1 MKSTKH
7 IIVGA
12 GITGLYLAYKL
23 LLKGISAT
31 DIVIFEGSGR
41 IGGRIYTNEH
51 KGFRYSVGAGRLGKK
66 HKYVM
71 KIIKD
76 FKLQDQIINIGKNT
90 NYFVEDRLMNETE
103 LLSHYKSNFKSLNE
117 LWRYAIEK
125 KLNGNKYDPSLYNLH
140 NYFSLILS
148 ANDVELLKIS
158 LGYLGEMYD
167 MNAYNG
173 LLTLRKDF
181 DIRNNEF
188 FVLRDGIQIL
198 CDVLYKYILDAGVP
212 VNFSSIL
219 EDVGDGSGGSG
230 SYGSSGGASGDK
242 KYVKINGVSHSYSK
256 LYLTIKRGDYMNIGY
271 FKKYESLFNTV
282 SDGHLLRIF
291 AQYKDVWFK
300 DMPKILTQN
309 KLQFI
314 IPIDYN
320 SGLIQISYSDRYNA
334 DFWNAFKTEKD
345 VKKYLTKILNDMFP
359 EKNIREPVW
368 ITMHFWEAGDHMWN
382 VGVNT
387 KKIQEKMDEIFIP
400 KDIYI
405 LGETYS
411 ERQAWI
417 EGAIETVH
425 KKLNI

>member
-1 MKSTKH
+1 MKHT
-7 IIVGA
+7 IIGS

-23 LLKGISAT
+23 LLNGVPSA
-31 DIVIFEGSGR
+31 DIVIFEGSQR

-71 KIIKD
+71 KLIKD
-76 FKLQDQIINIGKNT
+76 FNLQNQMITISKNT
-90 NYFVEDRLMNETE
+90 NYFIEGRLMNEQR
-103 LLSHYKSNFKSLNE
+103 LLKHYNSKFKSLKE
-117 LWRYAIEK
+117 LWGYAIEK
-125 KLNGNKYDPSLYNLH
+125 NKGNKYDPNLYNLH

-148 ANDVELLKIS
+148 ANEVELLKVS
-158 LGYLGEMYD
+158 LGYIGEMYD

-181 DIRNNEF
+181 DISNNDF

-198 CDVLYKYILDAGVP
+198 CDVLYKYIVDAGVS
-212 VNFSSIL
+212 VKFSSIL
-219 EDVGDGSGGSG
+219 EDIKDN
-230 SYGSSGGASGDK
+230 K
-242 KYVKINGVSHSYSK
+242 KTIKVNGNIYNYSK
-256 LYLTIKRGDYMNIGY
+256 LYLTLKRSDYMKINY
-271 FKKYESLFNTV
+271 FKKYDYLFNTV

-345 VKKYLTKILNDMFP
+345 VKKYLTKILNEMFP
-359 EKNIREPVW
+359 EKNIKEPEW
-368 ITMHFWEAGDHMWN
+368 ITMHFWESGDHMWN

-387 KKIQEKMDEIFIP
+387 KNIQYKIDEIFIP

-411 ERQAWI
+411 ERQAWV

>member
-1 MKSTKH
+1 MKRTKH

-23 LLKGISAT
+23 LLKGVSAT
-31 DIVIFEGSGR
+31 DIVIFEGSDR

-90 NYFVEDRLMNETE
+90 NYFVEGRLMNEAE

-158 LGYLGEMYD
+158 LGYIGEMYD

-188 FVLRDGIQIL
+188 FILRDGIHIL
-198 CDVLYKYILDAGVP
+198 CDVLYKYILDAGVS
-212 VNFSSIL
+212 VKFSSIL
-219 EDVGDGSGGSG
+219 EDVCDSE
-230 SYGSSGGASGDK
+230 SGDK
-242 KYVKINGVSHSYSK
+242 KYVKVSGVKHSYSK

-334 DFWNAFKTEKD
+334 DFWNAFKNEKD
-345 VKKYLTKILNDMFP
+345 VKKYLTKILNEMFP
-359 EKNIREPVW
+359 EKNIKEPEW
-368 ITMHFWEAGDHMWN
+368 ITMHFWKAGDHMWN

-387 KKIQEKMDEIFIP
+387 KKIQEKMDDIFIP

>member
-1 MKSTKH
+1 MKHT
-7 IIVGA
+7 IIGS

-23 LLKGISAT
+23 LLNGIPSA
-31 DIVIFEGSGR
+31 DIIIFEGSQR
-41 IGGRIYTNEH
+41 IGGRIYTNEY

-71 KIIKD
+71 KLIKD
-76 FKLQDQIINIGKNT
+76 FNLQDQIITIRKNT
-90 NYFVEDRLMNETE
+90 NYFIEGRLMNEE
-103 LLSHYKSNFKSLNE
+103 RLLKHYNSKFKSLKE

-125 KLNGNKYDPSLYNLH
+125 NKGTKYDPNLYNLH

-148 ANDVELLKIS
+148 ANEVELLKVS

-181 DIRNNEF
+181 DISNNDF
-188 FVLRDGIQIL
+188 FVMRDGIQIL
-198 CDVLYKYILDAGVP
+198 CDVLYKYIVDAGVS
-212 VNFSSIL
+212 VKFSSIL
-219 EDVGDGSGGSG
+219 EDIKD
-230 SYGSSGGASGDK
+230 DK
-242 KYVKINGVSHSYSK
+242 KTIKVNGNTYNYSK
-256 LYLTIKRGDYMNIGY
+256 LYLTLKRSDYMKIDY
-271 FKKYESLFNTV
+271 FKKYDYLFNTV

-334 DFWNAFKTEKD
+334 DFWNAFKTDKD
-345 VKKYLTKILNDMFP
+345 VKKYLTKILNEMFP
-359 EKNIREPVW
+359 EKNIKEPEW
-368 ITMHFWEAGDHMWN
+368 ITMHFWESGDHMWN

-387 KKIQEKMDEIFIP
+387 KKIQCEIDKLFIP

-411 ERQAWI
+411 ERQAWV

>member
-1 MKSTKH
+1 MKSGKH
-7 IIVGA
+7 IIIGA

-23 LLKGISAT
+23 LLKGVSAA
-31 DIVIFEGSGR
+31 DIVIFEGSDR

-90 NYFVEDRLMNETE
+90 NYFVEGRLMNEAE

-148 ANDVELLKIS
+148 ENEVELLKIS
-158 LGYLGEMYD
+158 LGYIGEMYD

-188 FVLRDGIQIL
+188 FILRDGIHIL

-212 VNFSSIL
+212 VKLSSML
-219 EDVGDGSGGSG
+219 EDVCDGCESGAGR
-230 SYGSSGGASGDK
+230 DK
-242 KYVKINGVSHSYSK
+242 KYVKVGGVKHSYSK

-271 FKKYESLFNTV
+271 FKKYESIFNTV

-334 DFWNAFKTEKD
+334 DFWNAFKNEKD
-345 VKKYLTKILNDMFP
+345 VKKYLTKILNEMFP
-359 EKNIREPVW
+359 EKNIKEPEW
-368 ITMHFWEAGDHMWN
+368 ITMHFWKAGDHMWN

-387 KKIQEKMDEIFIP
+387 KKIQEKMDDIFIP

>member
-1 MKSTKH
+1 MKNAKH

-23 LLKGISAT
+23 ILKGVSAA
-31 DIVIFEGSGR
+31 DIVIFEGSDR

-90 NYFVEDRLMNETE
+90 NYFVEGRLMNEEE
-103 LLSHYKSNFKSLNE
+103 LLKHYKSNFKSLNE

-125 KLNGNKYDPSLYNLH
+125 KLNGNKYDPRLYNLH
-140 NYFSLILS
+140 NYFSLILDE
-148 ANDVELLKIS
+148 NEVELLKIS
-158 LGYLGEMYD
+158 LGYIGEMYD

-181 DIRNNEF
+181 DIRDNEF
-188 FVLRDGIQIL
+188 FVLRDGIHIL
-198 CDVLYKYILDAGVP
+198 CDVLYKYILDAGASVI
-212 VNFSSIL
+212 FSSML
-219 EDVGDGSGGSG
+219 EDVCDGEDCASGER
-230 SYGSSGGASGDK
+230 GDK
-242 KYVKINGVSHSYSK
+242 KYIKVNGEKHSYSK

-271 FKKYESLFNTV
+271 FKKYESIFNTV

-300 DMPKILTQN
+300 DMSKILTQN

-334 DFWNAFKTEKD
+334 DFWNAFKNEKD
-345 VKKYLTKILNDMFP
+345 VKKYLTKILNEMFP
-359 EKNIREPVW
+359 EKNIKEPEW
-368 ITMHFWEAGDHMWN
+368 ITMHFWKAGDHMWN

-387 KKIQEKMDEIFIP
+387 KKIQEKIDEIFIP

>member
-1 MKSTKH
+1 MKHT
-7 IIVGA
+7 IIGA
-12 GITGLYLAYKL
+12 GITGLYLAYNL
-23 LLKGISAT
+23 LLNRIPSA
-31 DIVIFEGSGR
+31 DIVIFEGSKR

-71 KIIKD
+71 KLIKD
-76 FKLQDQIINIGKNT
+76 FKLKDQIINIGKNT
-90 NYFVEDRLMNETE
+90 NYFIEGRLMNEE
-103 LLSHYKSNFKSLNE
+103 QLLKHYKSTFKSLKE
-117 LWRYAIEK
+117 LWKYDIEK
-125 KLNGNKYDPSLYNLH
+125 KLNGNKYDPNLYNLH
-140 NYFSLILS
+140 NYFSLILN
-148 ANDVELLKIS
+148 ANEVELLKIS
-158 LGYLGEMYD
+158 LGYQGEMYD

-173 LLTLRKDF
+173 ILTLRKDF

-198 CDVLYKYILDAGVP
+198 CDVLYKYIVDAGVS

-219 EDVGDGSGGSG
+219 EDVKDD
-230 SYGSSGGASGDK
+230 DK
-242 KYVKINGVSHSYSK
+242 TIRVNGNIYNYSK
-256 LYLTIKRGDYMNIGY
+256 LYLTLKRSDYMKINY
-271 FKKYESLFNTV
+271 FKKYDYLFNTV

-345 VKKYLTKILNDMFP
+345 VKKYLTKILNEMFP
-359 EKNIREPVW
+359 EKNIKEPEW
-368 ITMHFWEAGDHMWN
+368 ITMHFWESGDHMWN

-387 KKIQEKMDEIFIP
+387 KNIQYKIDDIFIP

-411 ERQAWI
+411 ERQAWV

>member
-7 IIVGA
+7 IIIGA

-23 LLKGISAT
+23 ILKGVSAT

-76 FKLQDQIINIGKNT
+76 FKLQDQIININKTT
-90 NYFVEDRLMNETE
+90 NYFVAGRLMNEEE
-103 LLSHYKSNFKSLNE
+103 LLNHYKSNFKSLNE

-125 KLNGNKYDPSLYNLH
+125 KINGKYDPNLYNLH

-148 ANDVELLKIS
+148 TNDVELLKIS
-158 LGYLGEMYD
+158 LGYIGEMYD

-188 FVLRDGIQIL
+188 FVLRDGIHIL
-198 CDVLYKYILDAGVP
+198 CDVLYKYILDAGVSI
-212 VNFSSIL
+212 NFSSFL
-219 EDVGDGSGGSG
+219 EDIGD
-230 SYGSSGGASGDK
+230 GDK
-242 KYVKINGVSHSYSK
+242 KYIKVNGTTYSYSK

-271 FKKYESLFNTV
+271 FKKYESLFDTV

-314 IPIDYN
+314 IPIDYK

-334 DFWNAFKTEKD
+334 DFWNAFKNEKE
-345 VKKYLTKILNDMFP
+345 VKKYLTKILNEMFP
-359 EKNIREPVW
+359 EKNIKEPEW
-368 ITMHFWEAGDHMWN
+368 ITMHFWKAGDHMWN

-387 KKIQEKMDEIFIP
+387 KNIQQKMDEIFIP
-400 KDIYI
+400 KGIYI

-417 EGAIETVH
+417 EGALETVH

>member
-1 MKSTKH
+1 MKSGKH
-7 IIVGA
+7 IIIGA

-23 LLKGISAT
+23 LLKGVSAA
-31 DIVIFEGSGR
+31 DIVIFEGSDR

-90 NYFVEDRLMNETE
+90 NYFVEGRLMNEAE

-148 ANDVELLKIS
+148 ENEVELLKIS
-158 LGYLGEMYD
+158 LGYIGEMYD

-188 FVLRDGIQIL
+188 FILRDGIHIL

-212 VNFSSIL
+212 VKLSSML
-219 EDVGDGSGGSG
+219 EDVCESSAGGESGAG
-230 SYGSSGGASGDK
+230 GDK
-242 KYVKINGVSHSYSK
+242 KYVKVGGVKHSYSK

-271 FKKYESLFNTV
+271 FKKYESIFNTV

-334 DFWNAFKTEKD
+334 DFWNAFKNEKD
-345 VKKYLTKILNDMFP
+345 VKKYLTKILNEMFP
-359 EKNIREPVW
+359 EKNIKEPEW
-368 ITMHFWEAGDHMWN
+368 ITMHFWKAGDHMWN

-387 KKIQEKMDEIFIP
+387 KKIQEKIDDIFIP

>member
-1 MKSTKH
+1 MKRTKH

-23 LLKGISAT
+23 LLKGVSAT
-31 DIVIFEGSGR
+31 DIVIFEGSDR

-90 NYFVEDRLMNETE
+90 NYFVEGRLMNEAE

-148 ANDVELLKIS
+148 SNDVELLKIS
-158 LGYLGEMYD
+158 LGYIGEMYD

-188 FVLRDGIQIL
+188 FILRDGIHIL
-198 CDVLYKYILDAGVP
+198 CDVLYKYILDAGVS
-212 VNFSSIL
+212 VKFSSIL
-219 EDVGDGSGGSG
+219 EDVCDSE
-230 SYGSSGGASGDK
+230 SGDK
-242 KYVKINGVSHSYSK
+242 KYVKVSGVKHSYSK

-334 DFWNAFKTEKD
+334 DFWNAFKNEKD
-345 VKKYLTKILNDMFP
+345 VKKYLTKILNEMFP
-359 EKNIREPVW
+359 EKNIKEPEW
-368 ITMHFWEAGDHMWN
+368 ITMHFWKAGDHMWN

-387 KKIQEKMDEIFIP
+387 KKIQEKMDDIFIP

>member
-1 MKSTKH
+1 MKRTKH

-23 LLKGISAT
+23 LLKGVSAV
-31 DIVIFEGSGR
+31 DIVIFEGSDR

-76 FKLQDQIINIGKNT
+76 FKLQDQMINIGKNT
-90 NYFVEDRLMNETE
+90 NYFVEGRLMNEAE

-158 LGYLGEMYD
+158 LGYIGEMYD

-188 FVLRDGIQIL
+188 FILRDGIHIL
-198 CDVLYKYILDAGVP
+198 CDVLYKYILDAGVS
-212 VNFSSIL
+212 VKFSSIL
-219 EDVGDGSGGSG
+219 EDVCDSES
-230 SYGSSGGASGDK
+230 GASGDK
-242 KYVKINGVSHSYSK
+242 KYVKVSGVKHSYSK

-334 DFWNAFKTEKD
+334 DFWNAFKNDKD
-345 VKKYLTKILNDMFP
+345 VKKYLTKILNEMFP
-359 EKNIREPVW
+359 EKNIKEPEW
-368 ITMHFWEAGDHMWN
+368 ITMHFWKAGDHMWN

>member
-1 MKSTKH
+1 MKRTKH

-12 GITGLYLAYKL
+12 GITGLYLAYQL
-23 LLKGISAT
+23 ILKGVSVT
-31 DIVIFEGSGR
+31 DIVIFEGSNR

-51 KGFRYSVGAGRLGKK
+51 AGFRYSVGAGRLGKK

-71 KIIKD
+71 KLIKD
-76 FKLQDQIINIGKNT
+76 FKLQDQIINIKKNT
-90 NYFVEDRLMNETE
+90 NYFVDGRLMNEVE

-148 ANDVELLKIS
+148 VNDVELLKIS

-188 FVLRDGIQIL
+188 FVLRDGIHIL

-212 VNFSSIL
+212 VIFSSML
-219 EDVGDGSGGSG
+219 EDVCDE
-230 SYGSSGGASGDK
+230 K
-242 KYVKINGVSHSYSK
+242 KYIKVNGGQEGVKHSYSK

-271 FKKYESLFNTV
+271 FKKYENIFNTV

-334 DFWNAFKTEKD
+334 DFWNAFKNEKD
-345 VKKYLTKILNDMFP
+345 VKKYLTKILNEMFP
-359 EKNIREPVW
+359 EKNIKEPEW
-368 ITMHFWEAGDHMWN
+368 ITMHFWKAGDHMWN

-425 KKLNI
+425 KKLDI

>member
-1 MKSTKH
+1 MKSGKH
-7 IIVGA
+7 IIIGA

-23 LLKGISAT
+23 LLKGVSAA
-31 DIVIFEGSGR
+31 DIVIFEGSDR

-90 NYFVEDRLMNETE
+90 NYFVEGRLMNEAE

-148 ANDVELLKIS
+148 ENEVELLKIS
-158 LGYLGEMYD
+158 LGYIGEMYD

-188 FVLRDGIQIL
+188 FILRDGIHIL

-212 VNFSSIL
+212 VKLSSML
-219 EDVGDGSGGSG
+219 EDVSAGGE
-230 SYGSSGGASGDK
+230 K
-242 KYVKINGVSHSYSK
+242 KYVKVGGVKHSYSK

-271 FKKYESLFNTV
+271 FKKYESIFNTV

-291 AQYKDVWFK
+291 AKYKDVWFK

-334 DFWNAFKTEKD
+334 DFWNAFKNEKD
-345 VKKYLTKILNDMFP
+345 VKKYLTKILNEMFP
-359 EKNIREPVW
+359 EKNIKEPEW
-368 ITMHFWEAGDHMWN
+368 ITMHFWKAGDHMWN

-387 KKIQEKMDEIFIP
+387 KKIQEKIDDIFIP

>member
-1 MKSTKH
+1 MKSGKH
-7 IIVGA
+7 IIIGA

-23 LLKGISAT
+23 LLKGVSAT

-90 NYFVEDRLMNETE
+90 NYFVEGRLMNEAE

-125 KLNGNKYDPSLYNLH
+125 KLNGNKYDPCLYNLH

-158 LGYLGEMYD
+158 LGYIGEMYD

-173 LLTLRKDF
+173 IITLRKDF

-188 FVLRDGIQIL
+188 FILRDGIHIL
-198 CDVLYKYILDAGVP
+198 CDVLYKYILDAGVS
-212 VNFSSIL
+212 VKFSSIL
-219 EDVGDGSGGSG
+219 EDICDSESCAGGE
-230 SYGSSGGASGDK
+230 SGDK
-242 KYVKINGVSHSYSK
+242 KYVKVSGVKHSYSK

-334 DFWNAFKTEKD
+334 DFWNAFKNEKD
-345 VKKYLTKILNDMFP
+345 VKKYLTKILNEMFP
-359 EKNIREPVW
+359 EKNIKEPEW
-368 ITMHFWEAGDHMWN
+368 ITMHFWKAGDHMWN
-382 VGVNT
+382 VGVHT
-387 KKIQEKMDEIFIP
+387 KKIQEKMDDIFIP

>member
-1 MKSTKH
+1 MKSAKH

-12 GITGLYLAYKL
+12 GITGLYLAYQL
-23 LLKGISAT
+23 LLKGVSAV
-31 DIVIFEGSGR
+31 DIVIFEGSDR

-90 NYFVEDRLMNETE
+90 NYFVEGRLMNEAE

-117 LWRYAIEK
+117 LWKYAIEK
-125 KLNGNKYDPSLYNLH
+125 KLNGNKYDPCLYNLH

-148 ANDVELLKIS
+148 ENEVELLKIS
-158 LGYLGEMYD
+158 FGYIGEMYD

-173 LLTLRKDF
+173 LITLRKDF
-181 DIRNNEF
+181 DIRNECGE
-188 FVLRDGIQIL
+188 R
-198 CDVLYKYILDAGVP
+198 
-212 VNFSSIL
+212 
-219 EDVGDGSGGSG
+219 
-230 SYGSSGGASGDK
+230 GDK
-242 KYVKINGVSHSYSK
+242 KYVKVNGVKHSYSK

-334 DFWNAFKTEKD
+334 DFWNAFKNEKD
-345 VKKYLTKILNDMFP
+345 VKKYLTKILNEMFP
-359 EKNIREPVW
+359 EKNIKEPEW
-368 ITMHFWEAGDHMWN
+368 ITMHFWKAGDHMWN

>member
-1 MKSTKH
+1 MKSAKH

-12 GITGLYLAYKL
+12 GITGLYLAYQL
-23 LLKGISAT
+23 LLKGVSAV
-31 DIVIFEGSGR
+31 DIVIFEGSDR

-90 NYFVEDRLMNETE
+90 NYFVEGRLMNEAE

-117 LWRYAIEK
+117 LWKYAIEK
-125 KLNGNKYDPSLYNLH
+125 KLNGNKYDPCLYNLH

-148 ANDVELLKIS
+148 ENEVELLKIS
-158 LGYLGEMYD
+158 FGYIGEMYD

-173 LLTLRKDF
+173 LITLRKDF

-188 FVLRDGIQIL
+188 FVLRDGIHIL
-198 CDVLYKYILDAGVP
+198 CDVLYKYILDACVS

-219 EDVGDGSGGSG
+219 EDVCDGECGER
-230 SYGSSGGASGDK
+230 GDK
-242 KYVKINGVSHSYSK
+242 KYVKVNGVKHSYSK

-271 FKKYESLFNTV
+271 FKKYESIFNTV

-334 DFWNAFKTEKD
+334 DFWNAFKNEKD
-345 VKKYLTKILNDMFP
+345 VKKYLTKILNEMFP
-359 EKNIREPVW
+359 EKNIKEPEW
-368 ITMHFWEAGDHMWN
+368 ITMHFWKAGDHMWN

>member
-1 MKSTKH
+1 MKSAKH

-12 GITGLYLAYKL
+12 GITGLYLAYQL
-23 LLKGISAT
+23 LLKGVSAV
-31 DIVIFEGSGR
+31 DIVIFEGSDR

-90 NYFVEDRLMNETE
+90 NYFVEGRLMNEAE

-117 LWRYAIEK
+117 LWKYAIEK

-148 ANDVELLKIS
+148 ENEVELLKIS
-158 LGYLGEMYD
+158 FGYIGEMYD

-173 LLTLRKDF
+173 LITLRKDF

-188 FVLRDGIQIL
+188 FILRDGIHIL
-198 CDVLYKYILDAGVP
+198 CDVLYKYILDAGVS
-212 VNFSSIL
+212 VIFSSIL
-219 EDVGDGSGGSG
+219 EDVCDGAGGER
-230 SYGSSGGASGDK
+230 GDK
-242 KYVKINGVSHSYSK
+242 KYVKVNGVKHSYSK

-271 FKKYESLFNTV
+271 FKKYESIFNTV

-334 DFWNAFKTEKD
+334 DFWNAFKNEKD
-345 VKKYLTKILNDMFP
+345 VKKYLTKILNEMFP
-359 EKNIREPVW
+359 EKNIKEPEW
-368 ITMHFWEAGDHMWN
+368 ITMHFWKAGDHMWN

-387 KKIQEKMDEIFIP
+387 KKIQEKMDDIFIP

>member
-1 MKSTKH
+1 MKHT
-7 IIVGA
+7 IIGA
-12 GITGLYLAYKL
+12 GITGLYLAYNL
-23 LLKGISAT
+23 LLNGVPSE
-31 DIVIFEGSGR
+31 DIVIFEGSKR

-71 KIIKD
+71 KLIKD
-76 FKLQDQIINIGKNT
+76 FKLKDQIINIGKNT
-90 NYFVEDRLMNETE
+90 NYFIEGRLMNEE
-103 LLSHYKSNFKSLNE
+103 QLLKHYKSTFKSLKE
-117 LWRYAIEK
+117 LWKYAIEK
-125 KLNGNKYDPSLYNLH
+125 KLNGNKYDPNLYNLH
-140 NYFSLILS
+140 NYFSLILN
-148 ANDVELLKIS
+148 ANEVELLKIS
-158 LGYLGEMYD
+158 LGYQGEMYD

-173 LLTLRKDF
+173 ILTLRKDF

-198 CDVLYKYILDAGVP
+198 CDVLYKYIVDAGVS

-219 EDVGDGSGGSG
+219 EDVKDD
-230 SYGSSGGASGDK
+230 DK
-242 KYVKINGVSHSYSK
+242 TIRVNGNIYNYSK
-256 LYLTIKRGDYMNIGY
+256 LYLTLKRSDYMKINY
-271 FKKYESLFNTV
+271 FKKYDYLFNTV

-345 VKKYLTKILNDMFP
+345 VKKYLTKILNEMFP
-359 EKNIREPVW
+359 EKNIKEPEW
-368 ITMHFWEAGDHMWN
+368 ITMHFWESGDHMWN

-387 KKIQEKMDEIFIP
+387 KNIQDIIDGLFIP

-411 ERQAWI
+411 ERQAWV

>member
-1 MKSTKH
+1 MKRTKH

-12 GITGLYLAYKL
+12 GITGLYLAYQL
-23 LLKGISAT
+23 ILKGVSAV
-31 DIVIFEGSGR
+31 DIVIFEGSDR

-90 NYFVEDRLMNETE
+90 NYFVEGRLMNEAE

-158 LGYLGEMYD
+158 LGYIGEMYD

-188 FVLRDGIQIL
+188 FILRDGIHIL
-198 CDVLYKYILDAGVP
+198 CDVLYKYILDAGVS
-212 VNFSSIL
+212 VKFSSIL
-219 EDVGDGSGGSG
+219 EDVCD
-230 SYGSSGGASGDK
+230 SYGGASGAGGESGNK
-242 KYVKINGVSHSYSK
+242 KYVKVSGVKHSYSK

-334 DFWNAFKTEKD
+334 DFWNAFKNEKD
-345 VKKYLTKILNDMFP
+345 VKKYLTKILNEMFP
-359 EKNIREPVW
+359 EKNIKEPEW
-368 ITMHFWEAGDHMWN
+368 ITMHFWKAGDHMWN

-387 KKIQEKMDEIFIP
+387 KKIQEKMDDIFIP

>member
-1 MKSTKH
+1 MKHT
-7 IIVGA
+7 IIGA
-12 GITGLYLAYKL
+12 GITGLYLAYNL
-23 LLKGISAT
+23 LLNGVSSE
-31 DIVIFEGSGR
+31 DIVIFEGSKR

-71 KIIKD
+71 KLIKD
-76 FKLQDQIINIGKNT
+76 FKLKDQIINIGKNT
-90 NYFVEDRLMNETE
+90 NYFIEGRLMNEE
-103 LLSHYKSNFKSLNE
+103 QLLKHYKSTFKSLKE
-117 LWRYAIEK
+117 LWKYAIEK
-125 KLNGNKYDPSLYNLH
+125 KLNDNKYDPNLYNLH
-140 NYFSLILS
+140 NYFSLILN
-148 ANDVELLKIS
+148 ANEVELLKVS

-173 LLTLRKDF
+173 ILTLRKDF

-198 CDVLYKYILDAGVP
+198 CDVLYKYIVDAGVS

-219 EDVGDGSGGSG
+219 EDVKDD
-230 SYGSSGGASGDK
+230 DK
-242 KYVKINGVSHSYSK
+242 TIRVNGNIYNYSK
-256 LYLTIKRGDYMNIGY
+256 LYLTLKRSDYMKINY
-271 FKKYESLFNTV
+271 FKKYDYLFNTV

-345 VKKYLTKILNDMFP
+345 VKKYLTKILNEMFP
-359 EKNIREPVW
+359 EKNIKEPEW
-368 ITMHFWEAGDHMWN
+368 ITMHFWESGDHMWN

-387 KKIQEKMDEIFIP
+387 KNIQDIIDGLFIP

-411 ERQAWI
+411 ERQAWV

>member
-1 MKSTKH
+1 MKHT
-7 IIVGA
+7 IIGS

-23 LLKGISAT
+23 LLNGVPSA
-31 DIVIFEGSGR
+31 DIVIFEGSQR

-71 KIIKD
+71 KLIKD
-76 FKLQDQIINIGKNT
+76 FNLQDQMITISKNT
-90 NYFVEDRLMNETE
+90 NYFIEGRLMNEQR
-103 LLSHYKSNFKSLNE
+103 LLKHYNSKFKSLKE
-117 LWRYAIEK
+117 LWGYAIEK
-125 KLNGNKYDPSLYNLH
+125 NNGNKYDPNLYNLH

-148 ANDVELLKIS
+148 ANEVELLKVS
-158 LGYLGEMYD
+158 LGYIGEMYD

-181 DIRNNEF
+181 DISNNDF

-198 CDVLYKYILDAGVP
+198 CDVLYKYIVDAGVS
-212 VNFSSIL
+212 VKFSSIL
-219 EDVGDGSGGSG
+219 EDIKDN
-230 SYGSSGGASGDK
+230 K
-242 KYVKINGVSHSYSK
+242 KTIKVNGNIYNYSK
-256 LYLTIKRGDYMNIGY
+256 LYLTLKRSDYMKINY
-271 FKKYESLFNTV
+271 FKKYDYLFNTV

-345 VKKYLTKILNDMFP
+345 VKKYLTKILNEMFP
-359 EKNIREPVW
+359 EKNIKEPEW
-368 ITMHFWEAGDHMWN
+368 ITMHFWESGDHMWN

-387 KKIQEKMDEIFIP
+387 KNIQYKIDEIFIP

-411 ERQAWI
+411 ERQAWV

>member
-1 MKSTKH
+1 MKRTKH

-23 LLKGISAT
+23 LLKGVSAV
-31 DIVIFEGSGR
+31 DIVIFEGSDR

-90 NYFVEDRLMNETE
+90 NYFVEGRLMNETE

-148 ANDVELLKIS
+148 SNDVELLKIS
-158 LGYLGEMYD
+158 LGYIGEMYD

-173 LLTLRKDF
+173 IITLRKDF

-188 FVLRDGIQIL
+188 FILRDGIHIL
-198 CDVLYKYILDAGVP
+198 CDVLYKYILDAGVS
-212 VNFSSIL
+212 VKFSSIL
-219 EDVGDGSGGSG
+219 EDVCDGYARGESC
-230 SYGSSGGASGDK
+230 DK
-242 KYVKINGVSHSYSK
+242 KYVKVSGVKHSYSK

-334 DFWNAFKTEKD
+334 DFWNAFKNEKD
-345 VKKYLTKILNDMFP
+345 VKKYLTKILNEMFP
-359 EKNIREPVW
+359 EKNIKEPEW
-368 ITMHFWEAGDHMWN
+368 ITMHFWKAGDHMWN

-387 KKIQEKMDEIFIP
+387 KKIQEKMDDIFIP

>member
-1 MKSTKH
+1 MKHT
-7 IIVGA
+7 IIGA
-12 GITGLYLAYKL
+12 GITGLYLAYNL
-23 LLKGISAT
+23 LLNRIPSA
-31 DIVIFEGSGR
+31 DIVIFEGSKR

-71 KIIKD
+71 KLIKD
-76 FKLQDQIINIGKNT
+76 FKLKDQIINIGKNT
-90 NYFVEDRLMNETE
+90 NYFIEGRLMNEE
-103 LLSHYKSNFKSLNE
+103 QLLKHYKSTFKSLKE
-117 LWRYAIEK
+117 LWKYAIEK
-125 KLNGNKYDPSLYNLH
+125 KLNGNKYDPNLYNLH
-140 NYFSLILS
+140 NYFSLILN
-148 ANDVELLKIS
+148 ANEVELLKIS
-158 LGYLGEMYD
+158 LGYQGEMYD
-167 MNAYNG
+167 MNSYNG

-181 DIRNNEF
+181 DISNNDF

-198 CDVLYKYILDAGVP
+198 CDVLYKYIVDAGVS

-219 EDVGDGSGGSG
+219 EDVKDD
-230 SYGSSGGASGDK
+230 DK
-242 KYVKINGVSHSYSK
+242 TIRVNGNIYNYSK
-256 LYLTIKRGDYMNIGY
+256 LYLTLKRSDYMKINY
-271 FKKYESLFNTV
+271 FKKYDYLFNTV

-345 VKKYLTKILNDMFP
+345 VKKYLTKILNEMFP
-359 EKNIREPVW
+359 EKNIKEPEW
-368 ITMHFWEAGDHMWN
+368 ITMHFWESGDHMWN

-387 KKIQEKMDEIFIP
+387 KNIQDIIDGLFIP

-411 ERQAWI
+411 ERQAWV

>member
-1 MKSTKH
+1 MKHT
-7 IIVGA
+7 IIGS

-23 LLKGISAT
+23 LLSGIPSA

-51 KGFRYSVGAGRLGKK
+51 NGFKYSVGAGRLGKK

-71 KIIKD
+71 KLIKD
-76 FKLQDQIINIGKNT
+76 FKLQDQIITISKNT
-90 NYFVEDRLMNETE
+90 NYFIEGHLMNEE
-103 LLSHYKSNFKSLNE
+103 QLLKHYNSNFKSLNE

-125 KLNGNKYDPSLYNLH
+125 KLNGNKYDTNLYNLH

-198 CDVLYKYILDAGVP
+198 CDVLYKYIVNAGVP
-212 VNFSSIL
+212 VKFSSIL
-219 EDVGDGSGGSG
+219 EDVKD
-230 SYGSSGGASGDK
+230 DK
-242 KYVKINGVSHSYSK
+242 KTIRVNGNIYNYSK
-256 LYLTIKRGDYMNIGY
+256 LYLTLKRGDYMKINY
-271 FKKYESLFNTV
+271 FKKYDYLFNTV

-334 DFWNAFKTEKD
+334 DFWNAFKNDKE
-345 VKKYLTKILNDMFP
+345 VKKYLTKILNEMFP
-359 EKNIREPVW
+359 EKNIKEPEW
-368 ITMHFWEAGDHMWN
+368 ITMHYWGSGDHLWN

-387 KKIQEKMDEIFIP
+387 KNIQDKIDELFIP

>member
-1 MKSTKH
+1 MKSAKH

-12 GITGLYLAYKL
+12 GITGLYLAYQL
-23 LLKGISAT
+23 ILKGVSAA

-90 NYFVEDRLMNETE
+90 NYFVEGRLMNEAE

-158 LGYLGEMYD
+158 FGYIGEMYD

-173 LLTLRKDF
+173 LITLRKDF

-188 FVLRDGIQIL
+188 FVLRDGIHIL
-198 CDVLYKYILDAGVP
+198 CDVLYKYILDAGVS

-219 EDVGDGSGGSG
+219 EDVCDGECGER
-230 SYGSSGGASGDK
+230 GDK
-242 KYVKINGVSHSYSK
+242 KHVKVSGVKHSYSK

-271 FKKYESLFNTV
+271 FKKYESIFNTV

-345 VKKYLTKILNDMFP
+345 VKKYLTKILNEMFP
-359 EKNIREPVW
+359 EKNIKEPEW
-368 ITMHFWEAGDHMWN
+368 ITMHFWKAGDHMWN

>member
-1 MKSTKH
+1 MKRTEH
-7 IIVGA
+7 IIIGA
-12 GITGLYLAYKL
+12 GITGLYLAYQL
-23 LLKGISAT
+23 ILKGVSGA
-31 DIVIFEGSGR
+31 DIVIFEGSNR

-71 KIIKD
+71 KLIKD

-90 NYFVEDRLMNETE
+90 NYFVEGRLMNEAE

-125 KLNGNKYDPSLYNLH
+125 KLNGNKYDPSLYNLY
-140 NYFSLILS
+140 NYFSLIL
-148 ANDVELLKIS
+148 NENEVELLKIS
-158 LGYLGEMYD
+158 FGYIGEMYD

-188 FVLRDGIQIL
+188 FVLRDGIHIL
-198 CDVLYKYILDAGVP
+198 CDVLYKYILDAGVS
-212 VNFSSIL
+212 VKFSSIL
-219 EDVGDGSGGSG
+219 EDVCDGESCDSGD
-230 SYGSSGGASGDK
+230 SGDK
-242 KYVKINGVSHSYSK
+242 KYVKVSGVKHRYSK

-271 FKKYESLFNTV
+271 FLKYESIFNTV

-291 AQYKDVWFK
+291 AKYKDVWFK

-314 IPIDYN
+314 IPINYN

-334 DFWNAFKTEKD
+334 DFWNAFKNEKD
-345 VKKYLTKILNDMFP
+345 VKKYLTKILNEMFP
-359 EKNIREPVW
+359 EKNIKEPEW
-368 ITMHFWEAGDHMWN
+368 ITMHFWKAGDHMWN

-387 KKIQEKMDEIFIP
+387 KKIQEKIDDIFIP

>member
-1 MKSTKH
+1 MKHT
-7 IIVGA
+7 IIGA
-12 GITGLYLAYKL
+12 GITGLYLAYNL
-23 LLKGISAT
+23 LLNRIPSA
-31 DIVIFEGSGR
+31 DIVIFEGSKR

-71 KIIKD
+71 KLIKD
-76 FKLQDQIINIGKNT
+76 FKLKDQIINIGKNT
-90 NYFVEDRLMNETE
+90 NYFIEGRLMNEE
-103 LLSHYKSNFKSLNE
+103 QLLKHYKSTFKSLKE
-117 LWRYAIEK
+117 LWKYAIEK
-125 KLNGNKYDPSLYNLH
+125 KLNGNKYDPNLYNLH
-140 NYFSLILS
+140 NYFSLILN
-148 ANDVELLKIS
+148 ANEVELLKIS
-158 LGYLGEMYD
+158 LGYQGEMYD

-173 LLTLRKDF
+173 ILTLRKDF

-198 CDVLYKYILDAGVP
+198 CDVLYKYIVDAGVS

-219 EDVGDGSGGSG
+219 EDVKDD
-230 SYGSSGGASGDK
+230 DK
-242 KYVKINGVSHSYSK
+242 TIRVNGNIYNYSK
-256 LYLTIKRGDYMNIGY
+256 LYLTLKRSDYMKINY
-271 FKKYESLFNTV
+271 FKKYDYLFNTV

-345 VKKYLTKILNDMFP
+345 VKKYLTKILNEMFP
-359 EKNIREPVW
+359 EKNIKEPEW
-368 ITMHFWEAGDHMWN
+368 ITMHFWESGDHMWN

-387 KKIQEKMDEIFIP
+387 KNIQYKIDDIFIP

-411 ERQAWI
+411 ERQAWV

>member
-1 MKSTKH
+1 MKHT
-7 IIVGA
+7 IIGS

-23 LLKGISAT
+23 LLSGIPSA

-51 KGFRYSVGAGRLGKK
+51 NGFKYSVGAGRLGKK

-71 KIIKD
+71 KLIKD
-76 FKLQDQIINIGKNT
+76 FKLQDQIITISKNT
-90 NYFVEDRLMNETE
+90 NYFIEGHLMNEE
-103 LLSHYKSNFKSLNE
+103 QLLKHYNSNFKSLNE
-117 LWRYAIEK
+117 LWMYAIEK
-125 KLNGNKYDPSLYNLH
+125 KLNGNKYDPNLYNLH

-198 CDVLYKYILDAGVP
+198 CDVLYKYIVNAGVS
-212 VNFSSIL
+212 VKFSSIL
-219 EDVGDGSGGSG
+219 EDVKD
-230 SYGSSGGASGDK
+230 DK
-242 KYVKINGVSHSYSK
+242 KTIRVNGNIYNYSK
-256 LYLTIKRGDYMNIGY
+256 LYLTLKRGDYMKIHY
-271 FKKYESLFNTV
+271 FKKYDYLFNTV

-334 DFWNAFKTEKD
+334 DFWNAFKNDKE
-345 VKKYLTKILNDMFP
+345 VKKYLTKILNEMFP
-359 EKNIREPVW
+359 EKNIKEPEW
-368 ITMHFWEAGDHMWN
+368 ITMHYWGSGDHMWN

-387 KKIQEKMDEIFIP
+387 KNIQNKIDELFIP

>member
-1 MKSTKH
+1 MKRTKH

-23 LLKGISAT
+23 LLKGVSAV
-31 DIVIFEGSGR
+31 DIVIFEGSDR

-90 NYFVEDRLMNETE
+90 NYFVEGRLMNEAE

-148 ANDVELLKIS
+148 SNDVELLKIS
-158 LGYLGEMYD
+158 LGYIGEMYD

-173 LLTLRKDF
+173 IITLRKDF

-188 FVLRDGIQIL
+188 FILRDGIHIL
-198 CDVLYKYILDAGVP
+198 CDVLYKYILDAGVS
-212 VNFSSIL
+212 VKFSSIL
-219 EDVGDGSGGSG
+219 EDVCDSESGE
-230 SYGSSGGASGDK
+230 SGDK
-242 KYVKINGVSHSYSK
+242 KYVKVSGVKHSYSK

-334 DFWNAFKTEKD
+334 DFWNAFKNEKD
-345 VKKYLTKILNDMFP
+345 VKKYLTKILNEMFP
-359 EKNIREPVW
+359 EKNIKEPEW
-368 ITMHFWEAGDHMWN
+368 ITMHFWKAGDHMWN

-387 KKIQEKMDEIFIP
+387 KKIQEKMDDIFIP

>member
-1 MKSTKH
+1 MKRTKH

-23 LLKGISAT
+23 LLKGVSAV
-31 DIVIFEGSGR
+31 DIVIFEGSDR

-90 NYFVEDRLMNETE
+90 NYFVEGRLMNEAE

-148 ANDVELLKIS
+148 SNDVELLKIS
-158 LGYLGEMYD
+158 LGYIGEMYD

-188 FVLRDGIQIL
+188 FILRDGIHIL
-198 CDVLYKYILDAGVP
+198 CDVLYKYILDAGVS
-212 VNFSSIL
+212 VKFSSIL
-219 EDVGDGSGGSG
+219 EDVCDSES
-230 SYGSSGGASGDK
+230 GASGDK
-242 KYVKINGVSHSYSK
+242 KYVKVSGVKHSYSK

-334 DFWNAFKTEKD
+334 DFWNAFKNEKD
-345 VKKYLTKILNDMFP
+345 VKKYLTKILNEMFP
-359 EKNIREPVW
+359 EKNIKEPEW
-368 ITMHFWEAGDHMWN
+368 ITMHFWKAGDHMWN

>member
-1 MKSTKH
+1 MKHT
-7 IIVGA
+7 IIGS

-23 LLKGISAT
+23 LLSGIPST

-51 KGFRYSVGAGRLGKK
+51 NGFKYSVGAGRLGKK

-71 KIIKD
+71 KLIKD
-76 FKLQDQIINIGKNT
+76 FKLQDQIITISKNT
-90 NYFVEDRLMNETE
+90 NYFIEGHLMNEE
-103 LLSHYKSNFKSLNE
+103 QLLKHYNSNFKSLNE

-125 KLNGNKYDPSLYNLH
+125 KLNGNKYDPNLYNLH

-148 ANDVELLKIS
+148 TNDVELLKIS

-198 CDVLYKYILDAGVP
+198 CDVLYKYIVNAGVS
-212 VNFSSIL
+212 VKFSSIL
-219 EDVGDGSGGSG
+219 EDVKD
-230 SYGSSGGASGDK
+230 DK
-242 KYVKINGVSHSYSK
+242 KTIRVNGNIYNYSK
-256 LYLTIKRGDYMNIGY
+256 LYLTLKRGDYMKINY
-271 FKKYESLFNTV
+271 FKKYDYLFNTV

-334 DFWNAFKTEKD
+334 DFWNAFKNDKE
-345 VKKYLTKILNDMFP
+345 VKKYLTKILNEMFP
-359 EKNIREPVW
+359 EKNIKEPEW
-368 ITMHFWEAGDHMWN
+368 ITMHYWGSGDHMWN

-387 KKIQEKMDEIFIP
+387 KNIQDKIDELFIP

-425 KKLNI
+425 KNLNI

>member
-1 MKSTKH
+1 MKSGKH
-7 IIVGA
+7 IIIGA

-23 LLKGISAT
+23 LLKGVSAA
-31 DIVIFEGSGR
+31 DIVIFEGSDR

-90 NYFVEDRLMNETE
+90 NYFVEGRLMNEAE

-148 ANDVELLKIS
+148 ENEVELLKIS
-158 LGYLGEMYD
+158 LGYIGEMYD

-188 FVLRDGIQIL
+188 FILRDGIHIL

-212 VNFSSIL
+212 VKLSSML
-219 EDVGDGSGGSG
+219 EDVCESGAG
-230 SYGSSGGASGDK
+230 GDK
-242 KYVKINGVSHSYSK
+242 KYVKVGGVKHSYSK

-334 DFWNAFKTEKD
+334 DFWNAFKNEKD
-345 VKKYLTKILNDMFP
+345 VKKYLTKILNEMFP
-359 EKNIREPVW
+359 EKNIKEPEW
-368 ITMHFWEAGDHMWN
+368 ITMHFWKAGDHMWN

-387 KKIQEKMDEIFIP
+387 KKIQEKIDDIFIP

>member
-1 MKSTKH
+1 MKHT
-7 IIVGA
+7 IIGS

-23 LLKGISAT
+23 LLSGIPSA

-51 KGFRYSVGAGRLGKK
+51 NGFKYSVGAGRLGKK

-71 KIIKD
+71 KLIKD
-76 FKLQDQIINIGKNT
+76 FKLQDQIITISKNT
-90 NYFVEDRLMNETE
+90 NYFIEGHLMNEE
-103 LLSHYKSNFKSLNE
+103 QLLKHYNSNFKSLNE

-125 KLNGNKYDPSLYNLH
+125 KLNGNKYDPNLYNLH

-198 CDVLYKYILDAGVP
+198 CDVLYKYIVNAGVS
-212 VNFSSIL
+212 VKFSSIL
-219 EDVGDGSGGSG
+219 EDVKD
-230 SYGSSGGASGDK
+230 DK
-242 KYVKINGVSHSYSK
+242 KTIRVNGNIYNYSK
-256 LYLTIKRGDYMNIGY
+256 LYLTLKRGDYMKINY
-271 FKKYESLFNTV
+271 FKKYDYLFNTV

-334 DFWNAFKTEKD
+334 DFWNAFKNDKE
-345 VKKYLTKILNDMFP
+345 VKKYLTKILNEMFP
-359 EKNIREPVW
+359 EKNIKEPEW
-368 ITMHFWEAGDHMWN
+368 ITMHYWGSGDHMWN

-387 KKIQEKMDEIFIP
+387 KNIQDKIDELFIP

>member
-1 MKSTKH
+1 MKRTEH
-7 IIVGA
+7 IIIGA
-12 GITGLYLAYKL
+12 GITGLYLAYQL
-23 LLKGISAT
+23 ILKGVSGA
-31 DIVIFEGSGR
+31 DIVIFEGSNR

-71 KIIKD
+71 KLIKD

-90 NYFVEDRLMNETE
+90 NYFVEGRLMNEAE

-125 KLNGNKYDPSLYNLH
+125 KLNGNKYDPSLYNLY
-140 NYFSLILS
+140 NYFSLIL
-148 ANDVELLKIS
+148 NENEVELLKIS
-158 LGYLGEMYD
+158 FGYIGEMYD

-188 FVLRDGIQIL
+188 FVLRDGIHIL
-198 CDVLYKYILDAGVP
+198 CDVLYKYILDAGVS
-212 VNFSSIL
+212 VKFSSIL
-219 EDVGDGSGGSG
+219 EDVCDGE
-230 SYGSSGGASGDK
+230 SGDK
-242 KYVKINGVSHSYSK
+242 KYVKVSGVKHRYSK

-271 FKKYESLFNTV
+271 FLKYESIFNTV

-291 AQYKDVWFK
+291 AKYKDVWFK

-314 IPIDYN
+314 IPINYN

-334 DFWNAFKTEKD
+334 DFWNAFKNEKD
-345 VKKYLTKILNDMFP
+345 VKKYLTKILNEMFP
-359 EKNIREPVW
+359 EKNIKEPEW
-368 ITMHFWEAGDHMWN
+368 ITMHFWKAGDHMWN

-387 KKIQEKMDEIFIP
+387 KKIQEKIDDIFIP

>member
-1 MKSTKH
+1 MKHT
-7 IIVGA
+7 IIGS

-23 LLKGISAT
+23 LLSGIPSA

-51 KGFRYSVGAGRLGKK
+51 NGFKYSVGAGRLGKK

-71 KIIKD
+71 KLIKD
-76 FKLQDQIINIGKNT
+76 FKLQDQIITISKNT
-90 NYFVEDRLMNETE
+90 NYFIEGHLMNEE
-103 LLSHYKSNFKSLNE
+103 QLLKHYNSNFKSLNE

-125 KLNGNKYDPSLYNLH
+125 KLNGNKYDPNLYNLH

-198 CDVLYKYILDAGVP
+198 CDVLYKYIVNAGVS
-212 VNFSSIL
+212 VKFSSIL
-219 EDVGDGSGGSG
+219 EDVKD
-230 SYGSSGGASGDK
+230 DK
-242 KYVKINGVSHSYSK
+242 KTIRVNGNIYNYSK
-256 LYLTIKRGDYMNIGY
+256 LYLTLKRGDYMKINY
-271 FKKYESLFNTV
+271 FKKYDYLFNTV

-334 DFWNAFKTEKD
+334 DFWNAFKNDKE
-345 VKKYLTKILNDMFP
+345 VKKYLTKILNEMFP
-359 EKNIREPVW
+359 EKNIKEPEW
-368 ITMHFWEAGDHMWN
+368 ITMHYWGSGDHLWN

-387 KKIQEKMDEIFIP
+387 KNIQDKIDELFIP